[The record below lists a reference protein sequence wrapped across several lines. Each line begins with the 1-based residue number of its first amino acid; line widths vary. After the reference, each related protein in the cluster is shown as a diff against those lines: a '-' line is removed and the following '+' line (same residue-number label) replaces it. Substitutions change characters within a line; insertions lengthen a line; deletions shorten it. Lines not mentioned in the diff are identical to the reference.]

1 MRLIGAIDADR
12 VPLRAE
18 LITFGRQHPGRR
30 ELSRE
35 YGLGALLATVVW
47 EELGDTGSGAL
58 PGHDTGL
65 SPLLRDDC
73 MAPTLVECR
82 RSSNVIALGV
92 VHMEAA
98 QQL

>member
-47 EELGDTGSGAL
+47 EELGDTGRGTARARHW
-58 PGHDTGL
+58 P
-65 SPLLRDDC
+65 
-73 MAPTLVECR
+73 
-82 RSSNVIALGV
+82 VIA
-92 VHMEAA
+92 AA
-98 QQL
+98 G